1 MTDLSH
7 DLTFLDVKD
16 LPVCRLCGEE
26 VTTEKWLVDAPCP
39 VKQANDETAPRDRT
53 PSHGGGDR

>member
-7 DLTFLDVKD
+7 DLTFLDLEGD

-39 VKQANDETAPRDRT
+39 VKTETPPDEAALSRRQL
-53 PSHGGGDR
+53 